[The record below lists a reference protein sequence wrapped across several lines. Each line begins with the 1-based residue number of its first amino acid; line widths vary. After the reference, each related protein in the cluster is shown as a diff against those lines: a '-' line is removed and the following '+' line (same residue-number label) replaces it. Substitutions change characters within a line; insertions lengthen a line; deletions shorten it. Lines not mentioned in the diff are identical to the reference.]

1 MSFINSILKVFVGN
15 KSEKDIKA
23 IQPLVAKVKTFEPA
37 LAALS
42 NDELRAKTDYFKSK
56 IKEARAEKD
65 AQIEALKKEAEST
78 EDIDKKEDIYADVD
92 RLEKEAY
99 EISEKV
105 LNDILPEAFAVI
117 KETARRFK
125 ENSEI

>member
-1 MSFINSILKVFVGN
+1 MSFINSILNVFVGN

-23 IQPLVAKVKTFEPA
+23 IQPLVTKIKTFEPA

-42 NDELRAKTDYFKSK
+42 NEELRAKTDYFKSK

-65 AQIEALKKEAEST
+65 AEIEALKSEAET
-78 EDIDKKEDIYADVD
+78 IEDIDKKEDIYTQIDALTKKTYD
-92 RLEKEAY
+92 
-99 EISEKV
+99 ISEKV
-105 LNDILPEAFAVI
+105 LNDILPEAFGVI

-125 ENSEI
+125 ENTEI